1 MDDSVAHGSAPRPP
15 RLTAL
20 LARPWLFH
28 VSFLQPLMIWIAW
41 AQWRGLTAGLLNH
54 RVVIAPDHLEGTGV
68 LEFWVHGTQPWFDWV
83 PFIHPPGY
91 TVFMNISAAFA
102 EFFGG
107 FEQAIFQQIF
117 WQGLLCKLAVMALLH
132 WALGR
137 WKGSG
142 WGLLAA
148 VLYGLSP
155 NTLRPFEHYPLA
167 SLLSAFALVALVEW
181 AQHWDRV
188 RRRTAI
194 VAVLVAVLL
203 HLSIWFLVGGLVAGL
218 FFLIPQRRREVAV
231 AALMMIGLF
240 FLTTY
245 PGLYRVLAGGP
256 GDQESPVAGTLT
268 LEWTNPALLL
278 CSFCVFLPWLWSQRV
293 GLALGCSVLL
303 FAGVTLGLQFLQVAD
318 GQPYPFSL
326 HYFELAEPTMVVSS
340 VWGLASLRG
349 LESTRLRS
357 TAGLLTAG
365 LLVSQVGFFIYCQK
379 WVFLNIHWFWMLLN
393 PFGGL

>member
-1 MDDSVAHGSAPRPP
+1 MSR
-15 RLTAL
+15 AL
-20 LARPWLFH
+20 CGPASRSWLVHF
-28 VSFLQPLMIWIAW
+28 VLLQPLVVWIAW
-41 AQWRGLTAGLLNH
+41 AQWRGMVAGLLNH

-68 LEFWVHGTQPWFDWV
+68 LELWVHGTQPWFDWV

-91 TVFMNISAAFA
+91 TVFMNLSSAAA
-102 EFFGG
+102 TSFGG

-117 WQGLLCKLAVMALLH
+117 WQGLLWKSAVMVLLS
-132 WALGR
+132 WGLGR
-137 WKGSG
+137 WKGPG

-148 VLYGLSP
+148 ALYGFSP

-167 SLLSAFALVALVEW
+167 SLLSAFALVSLVEW
-181 AQHWDRV
+181 ALHWDLR

-194 VAVLVAVLL
+194 AAVLCAVLL

-218 FFLIPQRRREVAV
+218 FFFVPARRREVAI
-231 AALMMIGLF
+231 AAVSMVGLF

-256 GDQESPVAGTLT
+256 GDQLSPVSGSVT
-268 LEWTNPALLL
+268 LEWTNPGLLACSL
-278 CSFCVFLPWLWSQRV
+278 CLFLPWLRSQRI
-293 GLALGCSVLL
+293 GLALGSSVL
-303 FAGVTLGLQFLQVAD
+303 FFTGVTLALQYFQLAD

-326 HYFELAEPTMVVSS
+326 HYFELAEPTMIVAS
-340 VWGLASLRG
+340 VWGLASLSVLGSMRWKITG
-349 LESTRLRS
+349 
-357 TAGLLTAG
+357 TAIAAG

-393 PFGGL
+393 PFSDV